1 MLFTGSR
8 AVLSEYIVNKVEQK
22 DRTVADIQKELFGN

>member
-8 AVLSEYIVNKVEQK
+8 AVLSEHIVNKVEQK
-22 DRTVADIQKELFGN
+22 DRTVADIEKELFGN